1 MRFITF
7 FVLFAIGYFA
17 ILSNAYS
24 HDHHYVPRET
34 IINVDSR
41 GAALA
46 TATAQLNFDWSTVK
60 SQGGIG
66 VGNFDNQSA
75 VSFGAAKRVGDV
87 LVNGSIGFEGN
98 KVGYGAGI
106 NWRF

>member
-7 FVLFAIGYFA
+7 FVLFAAVYFA
-17 ILSNAYS
+17 ALSNAYS

-34 IINVDSR
+34 IVNVDSQ

-46 TATAQLNFDWSTVK
+46 ISTSQLNFDWSTK
-60 SQGGIG
+60 KMQAGIG

-75 VSFGAAKRVGDV
+75 VSFGAAKRFGDV
-87 LVNGSIGFEGN
+87 LVNGSFGLEGS

-106 NWRF
+106 NFRF